1 MTTRNLDA
9 LFHPSAIALIG
20 ASNRPGSV
28 GSVIARNLF
37 EAGFEGPIL
46 TVNPKERAI
55 RSSLNYASVADL
67 PVPVDLAVIAT
78 PPDAIPQVISDLG
91 AKGCRAAVVITAG
104 FGEGDKVEGKELRQ
118 KMLDAARPH
127 LLRIVGPNCIGFMST
142 GPRINASFAH
152 LMPKA
157 GDVAFVTQS
166 GAMAAAVL
174 DWAHARGFGFSH
186 IISLGDMADVD
197 FGDLLDYL
205 ALDNKTRAILLYVE
219 SITDARKFMSAGRIA
234 ARSKPVIVIKAGRSA
249 AGAKAALSH
258 TGALAGADIVYD
270 AAFRRA
276 GMLRVYELR
285 ELFEAVTTLSSGLRL
300 KGERLSILTNG
311 GGAGVLA
318 TDALEGTALSLAT
331 LDPATIEQLDKV
343 LPNTWSGANPV
354 DIIGDAPG
362 KRYADALS
370 VLLSDRSS
378 DAVLVLNC
386 PTAVADSTE
395 AADAVID
402 VLARHRGTPVL
413 TCWLGETAVA
423 EARRHFAAKRVPTYE
438 TPDEAVRAF
447 AHLASYR
454 RNQALLM
461 ETPPARAFDDPDRG
475 RAREVVRQALAA
487 GRSILTEFE
496 AKEVLAAYDIP
507 VVATRMA
514 RSPEEAAALAEEI
527 GFPVVLKILSHD
539 ITHKSDVGGVRL
551 DLQNPEAV
559 AEAATMMLAT
569 VAQRRPGARIE
580 GFTVQQMIQR
590 PEAQELIVGISNDA
604 TFGPVILFGEGG
616 VAVEVIADRAVALPP
631 LNRRLAR
638 EMIECTHISRLLA
651 GYRDRAPADMAAIE
665 ATLVKISDLLG
676 DLPEIAELDINP
688 LLADSQGVIAL
699 DARIVAHEAA
709 ETGTRRFAIRPYPTR
724 LIGTIALSDAQV
736 LQLRPIRPED
746 EPGLVDMVRRS
757 DPQDVRMRFL
767 GSIKDFPHLM
777 AARLSQIDY
786 HREMALVAANDA
798 GEILGVVRIIADP
811 DNEEAEYAIM
821 VRSDQKGR
829 GLGYGLM
836 SEILKYTRQQ
846 GLKRVFGDVLR
857 ENQPMLRVAEDLGFT
872 VRAGADDPTLT
883 RVDLTL

>member
-9 LFHPSAIALIG
+9 LFHPSAIALVG
-20 ASNRPGSV
+20 ASNRAGSV

-37 EAGFEGPIL
+37 EAGFQGPIL

-55 RSSLNYASVADL
+55 RSSLNYASIADL
-67 PVPVDLAVIAT
+67 PIPVDLAVVAT
-78 PPDAIPQVISDLG
+78 PPDAIPQVIADLG

-127 LLRIVGPNCIGFMST
+127 LLRIVGPNCIGFIST
-142 GPRINASFAH
+142 GPAINASFAH
-152 LMPKA
+152 LMPRK

-166 GAMAAAVL
+166 GAMATAVL
-174 DWAHARGFGFSH
+174 DWADARGFGFSH
-186 IISLGDMADVD
+186 IVSLGDMADVD
-197 FGDLLDYL
+197 FGDLLDHL
-205 ALDNKTRAILLYVE
+205 ALDNQTRAILLYVE

-234 ARSKPVIVIKAGRSA
+234 ARAKPVIVIKAGRSA

-276 GMLRVYELR
+276 GMLRVHELR

-318 TDALEGTALSLAT
+318 TDALEGTPGSLAT
-331 LDPATIEQLDKV
+331 LDPKTIAQLDKV
-343 LPNTWSGANPV
+343 LPATWSRGNPV

-362 KRYADALS
+362 RRYADGLS
-370 VLLSDRSS
+370 ALLSDPAS

-395 AADAVID
+395 AAEAVID
-402 VLARHRGTPVL
+402 TLARHPGAPVL

-423 EARRHFAAKRVPTYE
+423 EARRRFAAKRVPTYE

-447 AHLASYR
+447 VHLAAYR
-454 RNQALLM
+454 RNQAILM
-461 ETPPARAFDDPDRG
+461 ETPPARGFDEPDRG
-475 RAREVVRQALAA
+475 KAREIVQAAVAA
-487 GRSILTEFE
+487 GRSTLTEFE
-496 AKEVLAAYDIP
+496 AKSVLAAYDIP
-507 VVATRMA
+507 TVATRLA
-514 RSPEEAAALAEEI
+514 HTPEEAAQVAREI
-527 GFPVVLKILSHD
+527 GRPVALKILSHA
-539 ITHKSDVGGVRL
+539 ITHKTDVGGVRL
-551 DLQNPEAV
+551 DLRTAEAV
-559 AEAATMMLAT
+559 EEAARTMLAT
-569 VAQRRPGARIE
+569 VAERRPDAKLD
-580 GFTVQQMIQR
+580 GFTVQEMIHR
-590 PEAQELIVGISNDA
+590 PEAHELIVGISNDA

-631 LNRRLAR
+631 LNRLLAR
-638 EMIECTHISRLLA
+638 EMIERTHISRLLA
-651 GYRDRAPADMAAIE
+651 GYRDRAPADMEAIE

-676 DLPEIAELDINP
+676 DIPEITELDINP
-688 LLADSQGVIAL
+688 LLADSAGVIAL
-699 DARIVAHEAA
+699 DARIVAHAA
-709 ETGTRRFAIRPYPTR
+709 EGSGTRHFAIRPYPTR
-724 LIGTIALSDAQV
+724 LSGTISLADGQV
-736 LQLRPIRPED
+736 LELRPIRPED
-746 EPGLVDMVRRS
+746 EPALVEMVRRS
-757 DPQDVRMRFL
+757 DPADVRMRFL

-786 HREMALVAANDA
+786 HREMALVALNGE
-798 GEILGVVRIIADP
+798 GEILGAVRIIADP

-836 SEILKYTRQQ
+836 NEILSYARRQ
-846 GLKRVFGDVLR
+846 GLKRIFGDVLR

-872 VRAGADDPTLT
+872 VRVGSDDPTMV
-883 RVDLTL
+883 RVDLDL